1 MSLLRKM
8 CLLWKL
14 ILLWKMSL
22 LNVTAVEIELHELVG
37 PAGEIE
43 PAVLISAGTFSTFL
57 NFYIQ
62 AQFPH
67 P

>member
-1 MSLLRKM
+1 MSP
-8 CLLWKL
+8 LWK
-14 ILLWKMSL
+14 IRL
-22 LNVTAVEIELHELVG
+22 LNVTAVEIELDELVG

-43 PAVLISAGTFSTFL
+43 PAVLISAGISTFL